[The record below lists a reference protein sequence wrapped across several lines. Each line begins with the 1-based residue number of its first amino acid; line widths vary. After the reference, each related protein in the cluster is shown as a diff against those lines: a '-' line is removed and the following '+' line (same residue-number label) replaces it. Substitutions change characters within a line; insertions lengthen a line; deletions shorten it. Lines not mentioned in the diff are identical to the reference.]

1 MRPSRGSEAEVEARR
16 RTVLR
21 HVADEGEIRIA
32 DLAERLG
39 VSVMTMHRDLDNLT
53 ERQLLHKGRGV
64 ATAFPVVTMESA
76 VRFREHA
83 DLDIK
88 TALADALVAEVTPGS
103 TVLVDCGST
112 LFPLARRLAA
122 VEGVHVITN
131 SLRVAYLLTGSSAEV
146 TLLGGRFHEDFE
158 SCAGPRSRRELRALR
173 ADLAFVTA
181 TSISAGQLYHPVRQY
196 ADNKRAYAQAA
207 DRSVLAVGHRKFGR
221 TATHCYGDVGA
232 YDLLLT
238 DDRAPA
244 DELRAARELGTE
256 VRTVTPA
263 APRT

>member
-1 MRPSRGSEAEVEARR
+1 MEARR

-21 HVADEGEIRIA
+21 QVADEGEIRIA

-88 TALADALVAEVTPGS
+88 TALADALAAEVAPGS

-131 SLRVAYLLTGSSAEV
+131 SLRVAYLLSGSSAEV

-158 SCAGPRSRRELRALR
+158 SCAGPRTRRELRGLR
-173 ADLAFVTA
+173 AAVAFVTA
-181 TSISAGQLYHPVRQY
+181 TSISAGRLYHPVRQY
-196 ADNKRAYAQAA
+196 ADNKRAYVQAA
-207 DRSVLAVGHRKFGR
+207 DRAVLAVSHRKFGR
-221 TATHCYGDVGA
+221 TAPCGYGDVGA

-244 DELRAARELGTE
+244 DELRTARELGTE